1 MQDVFEPTA
10 NFDGEVFEPMNF
22 DGDYSNF
29 YKFDV
34 SKIDPKLVQ
43 QGLQVGGQII
53 GGASQMRA
61 SKEAGKTDTQRQ
73 IDTICGSRQKFL
85 SKKKRDNY
93 NNCKNQ
99 VIAKIDKQAQ
109 SSIDLTNKQLDLSKV
124 SLQSAN
130 TNKEAEIKAKNR
142 RNLILGASIGGGI
155 LVLGTILFFVL
166 RKK

>member
-22 DGDYSNF
+22 EGDYSNF

-34 SKIDPKLVQ
+34 SKIDPKMVQ
-43 QGLQVGGQII
+43 QGLQVGGQIF
-53 GGASQMRA
+53 GGLSQRKA
-61 SKEAGKTDTQRQ
+61 TKEANKTDVQRQ
-73 IDTICGSRQKFL
+73 IDTVCGSRQKFL

-93 NNCKNQ
+93 NKCKNE

-109 SSIDLTNKQLDLSKV
+109 SNIDLTNKQLDLSRV
-124 SLQSAN
+124 SLQTAN
-130 TNKEAEIKAKNR
+130 ANKEAEGKSR
-142 RNLILGASIGGGI
+142 RNLILGVSIGGGV